1 MIKSFIK
8 LEFLPHDQDDF
19 FIYGQEF
26 LLLKEESKSNK
37 SIKNMKQIISQ
48 SQKKI
53 IIDEIRERKN

>member
-1 MIKSFIK
+1 MNFY
-8 LEFLPHDQDDF
+8 QDDF